1 MLSNFYQVQHNRLN
15 KHTLSIVHAHVS
27 TRHITTHELMELR
40 FLPNTSTLLVSMVKN
55 RQEESLEVMLEILH
69 DLLTHFNDLVKTKES
84 EIIDHIH
91 EIFNNFESCIQLLS
105 LTFDTSIVEKASQCL
120 IQLLQLFAQSQ
131 LKQKEIYFVES
142 HFPYFLS
149 AIKSD
154 KYFIQ
159 KRVLK
164 CIYWALIQNE
174 YTVQL
179 PKDKI
184 YQLESQMEQLMG
196 SRDKSISNTS
206 KQIYGLLHN
215 RRQMASE
222 GIQPSNN
229 GAAAVPMSPLPEEG
243 KYSAYRH
250 QK

>member
-1 MLSNFYQVQHNRLN
+1 MLLLLSNFYQVQNNRLN
-15 KHTLSIVHAHVS
+15 KHTLSIVHAHIS
-27 TRHITTHELMELR
+27 TRQISQQDLMDLR
-40 FLPNTSTLLVSMVKN
+40 FLQNTNHLLVSMVKN

-69 DLLTHFNDLVKTKES
+69 DLLTFYNDLVKTQE
-84 EIIDHIH
+84 EQIIEHIH

-105 LTFDTSIVEKASQCL
+105 LTFDTSIVEKSSQCL

-131 LKQKEIYFVES
+131 LKKKEIYFVEA

-174 YTVQL
+174 YNV
-179 PKDKI
+179 
-184 YQLESQMEQLMG
+184 
-196 SRDKSISNTS
+196 
-206 KQIYGLLHN
+206 
-215 RRQMASE
+215 
-222 GIQPSNN
+222 
-229 GAAAVPMSPLPEEG
+229 
-243 KYSAYRH
+243 
-250 QK
+250 